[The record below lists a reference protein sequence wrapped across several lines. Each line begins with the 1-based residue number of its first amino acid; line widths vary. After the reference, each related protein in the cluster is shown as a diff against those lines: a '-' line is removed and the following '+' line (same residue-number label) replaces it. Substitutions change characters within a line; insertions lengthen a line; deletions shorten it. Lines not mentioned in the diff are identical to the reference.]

1 MVDVKNI
8 NKLITYYIC
17 EIIIVITFVGISVP
31 FWQKIN
37 KTEIS
42 KIAGMY
48 DTMDYLHL
56 NVDKYVDNF
65 GFEDDVAVIN
75 DTNTKRNYT
84 LLLKTEKNVSCENIN
99 INEETKLLN
108 DIKYKEDSSYKYYLI
123 DEGQLVASKNNF
135 KVSFQD
141 CNINYDD
148 VLYDIIENKEI

>member
-42 KIAGMY
+42 EIAGMY
-48 DTMDYLHL
+48 DTMDYLYL

>member
-1 MVDVKNI
+1 MKNI

-42 KIAGMY
+42 EIAGMY
-48 DTMDYLHL
+48 DTMDYLYL

-84 LLLKTEKNVSCENIN
+84 LLLKTEKNLSCENIN

-141 CNINYDD
+141 CNINYND

>member
-1 MVDVKNI
+1 MKNI

-42 KIAGMY
+42 EIAGMY
-48 DTMDYLHL
+48 DTMDYLYL